1 MKYTAQ
7 HYADAVIRQIYTVE
21 NIYNLG
27 SALGYTATK
36 MSIWASKKAEI
47 LTWATDGTEEHQERN
62 NAEWRIADTKFKAYL
77 IAFNT
82 LSAKLPEMVVEV
94 EL

>member
-1 MKYTAQ
+1 VKYTPQ
-7 HYADAVIRQIYTVE
+7 QYADAVIRQVYKVE

-27 SALGYTATK
+27 TAIGYTATK

-47 LTWATDGTEEHQERN
+47 AVWATDGTEEHAARN
-62 NAEWRIADTKFKAYL
+62 HAEWEIADTKFKAYL

-82 LSAKLPEMVVEV
+82 LSAKLPEMVMEV